1 MTTQKTHDCNSQ
13 NSKISQMLPYSLIS
27 THHIVIPCQSDV
39 SPIFFDLKQKR
50 MLEGKGGQP
59 VPSNKSFF
67 QKHSP
72 SFKMPRLLAS
82 FVEN

>member
-1 MTTQKTHDCNSQ
+1 MTTKKTHDCNSQ
-13 NSKISQMLPYSLIS
+13 NSKISQTPPYSLIS
-27 THHIVIPCQSDV
+27 THHIVIPCQFDV

-72 SFKMPRLLAS
+72 SFKMPRILAS